1 MLEKTVKLAS
11 ASAEAIGTAGRL
23 YVFKS
28 LIQER
33 PHLGRVWLTTSG
45 QEKFILKDV
54 PPAMFSHFH
63 ESIWPQLRG
72 CQNIR
77 LPVDTIQ
84 DQRVFVYKY
93 LDDDFL
99 DLVKKRIPIKAR
111 KEILKASLQGIVE
124 LHERD
129 VVHLDIKPDNI
140 MVDYYHHH
148 HEDENGGDMTIKHVQ
163 LIDLENAA
171 HLPKGRCIKGMPAGN
186 DNWRSPEGHFRGEL
200 NKPTDIFSFGA
211 VCIYAMLGRVVFGS
225 DEDFRKF
232 EALGVFPHVIRLQR
246 QVSYFGTREGLKGL
260 MTHVGDQEFNCQV
273 LRWLWDDRAAEYH
286 PYRPFSTW
294 SELDLSTNA
303 DTDTD
308 IDTAAFTDLV
318 QRMMD
323 LDPARRITAR
333 QALEHPWFK
342 DIETV

>member
-1 MLEKTVKLAS
+1 M
-11 ASAEAIGTAGRL
+11 SAEAIGAAGRR
-23 YVFKS
+23 YVFKT

-33 PHLGRVWLTTSG
+33 PHLGRVWLAT
-45 QEKFILKDV
+45 FILKDV

-72 CQNIR
+72 CQNVR
-77 LPVDTIQ
+77 LPVDMIR
-84 DQRVFVYKY
+84 DQRVFVYKC
-93 LDDDFL
+93 LDEDFL

-111 KEILKASLQGIVE
+111 KEILKAN
-124 LHERD
+124 
-129 VVHLDIKPDNI
+129 IKPDNI
-140 MVDYYHHH
+140 MVDYHNQ
-148 HEDENGGDMTIKHVQ
+148 DGGETTIKQVQ
-163 LIDLENAA
+163 IADLENAA
-171 HLPKGRCIKGMPAGN
+171 HLPKGRCIKGTLAGN

-225 DEDFRKF
+225 DDDFRKF
-232 EALGVFPHVIRLQR
+232 ESLGVFPTVIRLQR
-246 QVSYFGTREGLKGL
+246 QVSYFGTREGLNRL

-273 LRWLWDDRAAEYH
+273 LRWLWDGRAAEYH
-286 PYRPFSTW
+286 PYRSFSTW

-303 DTDTD
+303 DTDTDID

-333 QALEHPWFK
+333 QALEHPWFE
-342 DIETV
+342 DTETV